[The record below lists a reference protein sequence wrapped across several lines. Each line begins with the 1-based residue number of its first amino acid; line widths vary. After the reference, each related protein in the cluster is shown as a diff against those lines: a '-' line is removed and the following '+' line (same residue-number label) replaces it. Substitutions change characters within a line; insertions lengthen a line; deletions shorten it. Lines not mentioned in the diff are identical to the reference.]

1 MSTKDD
7 LRAGIEFGFIDDT
20 VEASGRYQPAL
31 LTNQGGDTILD
42 HLTDELHTTKGF
54 TFAVAFVTEGGLIDI
69 KSTLN
74 DLARKDIRGRLITSN
89 YLDFNQP
96 KVFKELLKL
105 PNVDVRIINENGFHT
120 KAYSFNHGDYTSVII
135 GSANLTQTA
144 LKKNFEWNL
153 RVTSTHQGDITK
165 QITARLDDLWNKAVP
180 LTEDWIADY
189 AAHYEDRKPNIQIE
203 RTDYFIESEEIRPNR
218 MQEPALLAL
227 RKLRQ
232 QGAEK
237 GLVVSA
243 TGTGKTYLAA
253 FDVKQFAPERMLF
266 VVHREQILKKS
277 IESFKKVLGG
287 KASDYGLLSGS
298 HKDYEAKYLF
308 ATINMVSR
316 PDVMDQLG
324 KERFDYILID
334 EAHRVGHTQD
344 AERETMYQRFM
355 KYFTP
360 KFMLGMTATPERTD
374 GVNVYEYFDYN
385 VAYEISLLDALDS
398 ELLAPFHYI
407 GVTDFE
413 KDGEIIDDNTEL
425 RRLVSD
431 ERVNY
436 LLEKTNYYGYAGPEL
451 HGLIFVSRIDEGEAL
466 VNELNA
472 RDVAARF
479 ISGKNSVEER
489 EQAVRDLEDGKLE
502 YIVTVDVF
510 NEGVDIPK
518 VNQVVMMRPTVS
530 SIIFLQQLGRGLR
543 KIEGKEYVTVIDFI
557 GNYSN
562 NYMIPM
568 AFDKTR
574 SSNKER
580 IRKNIISPTIS
591 GVSTINFEEVARQQ
605 ILKAVGQAKLDSAAR
620 FKDAYNTLK
629 QKIGN
634 RIPMFMDFVALG
646 SVAIE
651 DIVDKYKNLID
662 FQLKFENVA
671 DLPKFDGQK
680 VKLLAFM
687 AKEIATSKRILEI
700 DILGWLL
707 DDDQLNDT
715 EMEERFESAHYF
727 FDEESLDNVQK
738 ILDMSYY
745 MTATA
750 NKYGNMP
757 IVVRNDSVWRLSN
770 EFKNELED
778 EEFKRYVRDAV
789 EAGRVNLKQNFNTR
803 VRFQRGQK
811 YLRTDVIKMLD
822 WNKEQTGQNVGG
834 YMKRPDDKYLPA
846 FITLDKTDNYAN
858 LVAYEDGFINRDTMV
873 WFSKNQRTLNSPTE
887 KLISEADEFGFIQM
901 FVKKSG
907 VIAADGKDFYY
918 LGSAKVLNFEQE
930 VRPDANG
937 KETTLIKFEI
947 RLEYPV
953 EQSLYRALT
962 E

>member
-7 LRAGIEFGFIDDT
+7 LRAGIEFGFIDDS

-42 HLTDELHTTKGF
+42 HLTGELHTTKGF

-74 DLARKDIRGRLITSN
+74 DLAQKGIRGRLITSN

-180 LTEDWIADY
+180 LTEEWIADY
-189 AAHYEDRKPNIQIE
+189 AEHYEDRKPNIQIE

-227 RKLRQ
+227 LKLRQ

-287 KASDYGLLSGS
+287 KDSDYGLLSGS

-316 PDVMDQLG
+316 PDVMAQLG

-620 FKDAYNTLK
+620 FKEAYNTLK

-671 DLPKFDGQK
+671 DLPKFDDQK

-707 DDDQLNDT
+707 LC
-715 EMEERFESAHYF
+715 
-727 FDEESLDNVQK
+727 
-738 ILDMSYY
+738 
-745 MTATA
+745 
-750 NKYGNMP
+750 
-757 IVVRNDSVWRLSN
+757 
-770 EFKNELED
+770 
-778 EEFKRYVRDAV
+778 
-789 EAGRVNLKQNFNTR
+789 
-803 VRFQRGQK
+803 
-811 YLRTDVIKMLD
+811 
-822 WNKEQTGQNVGG
+822 
-834 YMKRPDDKYLPA
+834 
-846 FITLDKTDNYAN
+846 
-858 LVAYEDGFINRDTMV
+858 
-873 WFSKNQRTLNSPTE
+873 
-887 KLISEADEFGFIQM
+887 
-901 FVKKSG
+901 
-907 VIAADGKDFYY
+907 
-918 LGSAKVLNFEQE
+918 
-930 VRPDANG
+930 
-937 KETTLIKFEI
+937 
-947 RLEYPV
+947 
-953 EQSLYRALT
+953 
-962 E
+962 

>member
-1 MSTKDD
+1 MATKEE
-7 LRAGIEFGFIDDT
+7 LRAGAEFGFIDDG
-20 VEASGRYQPAL
+20 VEAQERYQPML
-31 LTNQGGDTILD
+31 LTNQGGDTVLD
-42 HLTDELHTTKGF
+42 HLYDELQTTQGF

-74 DLARKDIRGRLITSN
+74 DLANRGIRGRLITSN

-105 PNVDVRIINENGFHT
+105 PNVDVRIINENGFHI

-153 RVTSTHQGDITK
+153 RVTSTDQGDITK
-165 QITARLDDLWNKAVP
+165 QIQERLDDLWDQSVP
-180 LTEDWIADY
+180 LTEKWIADY
-189 AAHYEDRKPNIQIE
+189 SEHYQERKPEFRIDRSFVDN
-203 RTDYFIESEEIRPNR
+203 SAEITPNK
-218 MQEPALLAL
+218 MQEPALEALAD
-227 RKLRQ
+227 LRQ
-232 QGAEK
+232 RGARK

-253 FDVKQFAPERMLF
+253 FDVKQFNPDRMLF

-277 IESFKKVLGG
+277 IESFKKILGG
-287 KASDYGLLSGS
+287 SDSDYGLLSGTQ
-298 HKDYEAKYLF
+298 KNYDAKYLF
-308 ATINMVSR
+308 ATVNMVSR
-316 PDVMDQLG
+316 PDIMEKLG
-324 KERFDYILID
+324 SDRFDYILID
-334 EAHRVGHTQD
+334 EAHRVGHNQD
-344 AERETMYQRFM
+344 SDRETMYQRFM
-355 KYFTP
+355 NYFKP
-360 KFMLGMTATPERTD
+360 EFMLGMTATPERTD

-413 KDGEIIDDNTEL
+413 KDGEIIDDTTEL

-436 LLEKTNYYGYAGPEL
+436 LLEKTNYYGYSGPKL

-466 VNELNA
+466 VKALA
-472 RDVAARF
+472 TRDIAARF

-489 EQAVRDLEDGKLE
+489 ERAVADLEDGTLA

-518 VNQVVMMRPTVS
+518 VNQIVMMRPTVS

-543 KIEGKEYVTVIDFI
+543 KIDGKEYVTIIDFI

-568 AFDKTR
+568 AFDKSR

-580 IRKNIISPTIS
+580 IRKNIISPAVT
-591 GVSTINFEEVARQQ
+591 GVSTINFEQVARQQ
-605 ILKAVGQAKLDSAAR
+605 ILRAVGDAKLDSAAR

-634 RIPMFMDFVALG
+634 KIPMLVDFVRMG

-651 DIVDKYKNLID
+651 DVVDKYKNLLAY
-662 FQLKFENVA
+662 QLKFETLDAVPN
-671 DLPKFDGQK
+671 FDSQK
-680 VKLLAFM
+680 VKLLSYLS
-687 AKEIATSKRILEI
+687 KEIAVSKRILEI
-700 DILGWLL
+700 DILSWLIEFG
-707 DDDQLNDT
+707 QISDT
-715 EMEERFESAHYF
+715 EIKSRFDDAQYFYDAETLDSVER
-727 FDEESLDNVQK
+727 
-738 ILDMSYY
+738 ILNMSYF
-745 MTATA
+745 MKGTAE
-750 NKYGNMP
+750 KYGDLPLIERTNG
-757 IVVRNDSVWRLSN
+757 VWQLTDDFKKVLSDN
-770 EFKNELED
+770 TFKT
-778 EEFKRYVRDAV
+778 YVSDAIT
-789 EAGRVNLKQNFNTR
+789 AGRLNLLQNFDPS
-803 VRFQRGQK
+803 VRFQIGQK

-822 WNKEQTGQNVGG
+822 WDKEQTGQNVGG
-834 YMKRPDDKYLPA
+834 YMKRPDDKFLPA
-846 FITLDKTDNYAN
+846 FITLDKTDNYVN

-873 WFSKNQRTLNSPTE
+873 WFSKNQRTLKSPTE
-887 KLISEADEFGFIQM
+887 KLISESNEFGFIQM

-907 VIAADGKDFYY
+907 VVAADGKDFYY
-918 LGSAKVLNFEQE
+918 LGSAKVLSAEQE
-930 VRPDANG
+930 TKRDAKD

-947 RLEYPV
+947 RLEHPV
-953 EQSLYRALT
+953 NQSLYRALT